1 VAPTSALLAQDIG
14 IRVCIGGLEMFSEPE
29 FTARIRT
36 LVVRYEGPRLRNRHL
51 KMLRARYDRFQMG
64 DRFENQAD

>member
-1 VAPTSALLAQDIG
+1 
-14 IRVCIGGLEMFSEPE
+14 MFSEPE
-29 FTARIRT
+29 SRVRIRT

-51 KMLRARYDRFQMG
+51 KRLRAPYDRFQMG